1 VPIGTI
7 GFGIRAEAS
16 SILRPR
22 PPQNKTTFID
32 RTCIV
37 SPEANLENLE
47 SGRTPAENGEV
58 TPDPAFWRGKRV
70 LVTGHTGF
78 KGPWLCLW
86 LRLLGADVRG
96 YALEPPTDP
105 NLFEQARVAD
115 DVDSEIGDVRNAERL
130 REAVVTYEP
139 DIVLHLAAQSLVR
152 RSYDD
157 PIETISTNVLG
168 TAHLLNAV
176 RCVASVAAVVVVT
189 SDKCY
194 ENREWPW
201 AYREDEMLGG
211 HDPYSASKAA
221 SELVARCFRL
231 SFLAE
236 AGVPVATARAGNV
249 IGGGDWSDDRLV
261 PDIVRALLRDERP
274 EIRSPSATRPW
285 QHVLEPLSGYLALAE
300 RLATDGQEFAEAWNF
315 GPPDDD
321 AKPVSW
327 IVETVE
333 RLWGGPS
340 GWDPQPGEHPYEST
354 FLKLDASK
362 AKARLGWRPR
372 LRIADALEW
381 VVEWS
386 LGYRDGADLR
396 ALTEAQI
403 RRYADL
409 A

>member
-1 VPIGTI
+1 V
-7 GFGIRAEAS
+7 R
-16 SILRPR
+16 
-22 PPQNKTTFID
+22 
-32 RTCIV
+32 CIV
-37 SPEANLENLE
+37 SANANLE
-47 SGRTPAENGEV
+47 SGPPGAENGDV
-58 TPDPAFWRGKRV
+58 TPDPSFWRGKRV

-78 KGPWLCLW
+78 KGSWLCVW

-96 YALEPPTDP
+96 YALEPPTEP
-105 NLFEQARVAD
+105 SLFELARVAEGI
-115 DVDSEIGDVRNAERL
+115 DSLTGDVRNAERV
-130 REAVVTYEP
+130 RDAVASYEP
-139 DIVLHLAAQSLVR
+139 DVVLHLAAQSLVR
-152 RSYDD
+152 RSYAD
-157 PIETISTNVLG
+157 PVETISTNVLG
-168 TAHLLNAV
+168 AAHLLDAV
-176 RCVASVAAVVVVT
+176 RLTPSVAAVVVVT

-194 ENREWPW
+194 ENREWLW
-201 AYREDEMLGG
+201 AYREDETLGG

-221 SELVARCFRL
+221 AEIVARCFRL

-261 PDIVRALLRDERP
+261 PDVVRALLRNRRP

-300 RLATDGQEFAEAWNF
+300 RLAAGGQAFAEAWNF

-321 AKPVSW
+321 AMPVGW

-340 GWDPQPGEHPYEST
+340 GWEPQPGEHPHEST

-362 AKARLGWRPR
+362 ARARLGWRPR
-372 LRIADALEW
+372 LRVEQALEW

-396 ALTEAQI
+396 ALTERQI
-403 RRYADL
+403 ERYSAL
-409 A
+409 G

>member
-1 VPIGTI
+1 
-7 GFGIRAEAS
+7 
-16 SILRPR
+16 
-22 PPQNKTTFID
+22 
-32 RTCIV
+32 
-37 SPEANLENLE
+37 
-47 SGRTPAENGEV
+47 V

-78 KGPWLCLW
+78 KGSWLCVW
-86 LRLLGADVRG
+86 LHLLGASVRG
-96 YALEPPTDP
+96 YALEPPTEP
-105 NLFEQARVAD
+105 SLFELARVGE
-115 DVDSEIGDVRNAERL
+115 DVDSVIADVRNAAQL
-130 REAVVTYEP
+130 RDALVSYEP
-139 DIVLHLAAQSLVR
+139 DVVLHLAAQSLVR
-152 RSYDD
+152 RSYQD
-157 PIETISTNVLG
+157 PVETISTNVLG
-168 TAHLLNAV
+168 AAHLLDAV
-176 RCVASVAAVVVVT
+176 CQAPPVAAVVVVT

-194 ENREWPW
+194 ENREWLW
-201 AYREDEMLGG
+201 AYREDETLGG

-221 SELVARCFRL
+221 AEIVARSFRL
-231 SFLAE
+231 SFLAG

-261 PDIVRALLRDERP
+261 PDVVRALLRDERP

-300 RLATDGQEFAEAWNF
+300 RLATDGQPFAEAWNF

-321 AKPVSW
+321 ARPVGW

-340 GWDPQPGEHPYEST
+340 GWDPQPGEHPHEST

-372 LRIADALEW
+372 LGLEQALAW

-396 ALTEAQI
+396 ALTESQI
-403 RRYADL
+403 ERYSAL
-409 A
+409 G